1 MQNNEIK
8 ITYSCEETLKKIKE
22 YMTDAKCVTLYTS
35 SLNSLTSYS
44 NGIANEIISNLIFS
58 KKRDKKDVSIV
69 SDFYIDKE
77 SFTDSKLNRIREFE
91 YRDIPVKIV
100 HKKSAVDKFFA
111 NLKEKISPIK
121 SKARYEAELEAAQDE
136 HERNLLKSMGET
148 KTEAISFYD
157 MFETV
162 VSNYDD
168 AKDIVKECLNTL
180 KNDLLSDASSLISS
194 EGLDG
199 AKFEKSIEECFREL
213 DKNLSELNKESGEFL
228 LKQIFLFILS
238 IVDLSDPKAALKKA
252 NGCFLFYELS
262 KLTYKMVE
270 HQSNRS
276 LYGVTLPILSFFTS
290 RFASIINTLNIN
302 SSCNVLVFKQDKS
315 SNSGFFIDFTHLNLD
330 YIYFRDDNNLNEV
343 NCNADEGYSVF
354 GHLDDLSV
362 FDHTKDVCS
371 YDIVNKNLGFGSSD
385 DTLFKRLKDQIK
397 GLNANLNF
405 ICASNFNS
413 VKLANLISDKSNKN
427 GKSTN
432 DEMNSKDFSNLN
444 KNYIVLSNSPFRS
457 SAGLREEVV
466 SKSLDQ
472 EIKDGINRSNNSSVV
487 KQKFDDI
494 KTLTPIKDYSQ
505 YSIDINKGD
514 NKSTLVLN
522 LSPFARI
529 DKSYID
535 NIVERKKA
543 SDKKANETFVA
554 YVPDQ
559 LKNDELYNVNFVHV
573 NAYAKQP
580 NDMEKIKE
588 NEKAYMDK
596 VTLTFKDIFE
606 KINKNVFERS
616 FDPDY
621 PSVDDIANMKKYE
634 DEMNIEDAKELATK
648 IIDRMP
654 SNHYSLTEVLSIAV
668 AYFIITKSY
677 PGDLVKKSISNDGE
691 YIEIA
696 EKKIKVIHKNATIK
710 LGEKEQALFFYKD
723 SINAKVGEYICIEEL
738 RDYMEHSKK
747 GNVTSVEEL
756 LKANSDNNHEV
767 IDTSILGLKEQKQ
780 IEELLDKQAKEI
792 EDCWKKD
799 DAILKKTLKM
809 QDIPYETIEKDMK
822 KEAPTLIVKT
832 AIEGLFP
839 FAEYF
844 SEDGQSKIYNSI
856 GSFAFDPNKKEAT
869 DELLDELGVLNIV
882 RQLFTMNNTENVDKF
897 IKHVTNS
904 KTNVEILRKSKGN
917 LLKQAI
923 NSVKLRL
930 LIGRYNISI
939 IWNSM
944 RSFAFMKQTYMFDL
958 KDVEAIRNM
967 LKGYGKSLGKDVG
980 VAFLKGMVEL
990 WKTSYEKLEENY
1002 KEIMHTRYT
1011 YKFNEAYALNNI
1023 SYKPMSIK
1031 EAYNKDSTNTYC
1043 YYPVMIYQNYIS
1055 LNLNRLFLGV
1065 NISSGGL
1072 DYNSFM
1078 YYDIDHKKN
1087 KLSFNLASKLA
1098 LNNLSAYL
1106 CLDELRGAG
1115 NEIDANYF
1123 KYARSRYTESDV
1135 EIRELNLDVKEEDE
1149 IYNNYKDN
1157 ALPNKAAGKPKY
1169 PIDAY
1174 QEAANIIY
1182 MLRLGIFNT
1191 NYGNTHRNLSR
1202 ELVEALDIIG
1212 NNNIKGIYVGCKI
1225 NNEDKG
1231 DKVIP
1236 PRLVGRLATTIV
1248 MEDGLYIG

>member
-1 MQNNEIK
+1 MNDIN
-8 ITYSCEETLKKIKE
+8 ITYSCEESLKKIKE
-22 YMTDAKCVTLYTS
+22 YMADAKSVTLYTS
-35 SLNSLTSYS
+35 SLNSLES
-44 NGIANEIISNLIFS
+44 NYFDSMAVLIRNELSTFLNPRSWKAIFS
-58 KKRDKKDVSIV
+58 KEDRTISIV
-69 SDFYIDKE
+69 TDFYIDKE
-77 SFTDSKLNRIREFE
+77 SFKDSNLDKSREFK
-91 YRDIPVKIV
+91 YRGIPVKVV
-100 HKKSAVDKFFA
+100 HKKSAVDKFFL
-111 NLKEKISPIK
+111 NLKKKIDPIKIRTEKIKYGPGREHQARPAENFAEMFEFIISYYNK
-121 SKARYEAELEAAQDE
+121 SKDILRECLSTLKDDLINDAKPLISNEEL
-136 HERNLLKSMGET
+136 NET
-148 KTEAISFYD
+148 K
-157 MFETV
+157 FER
-162 VSNYDD
+162 S
-168 AKDIVKECLNTL
+168 VKECF
-180 KNDLLSDASSLISS
+180 D
-194 EGLDG
+194 
-199 AKFEKSIEECFREL
+199 EL
-213 DKNLSELNKESGEFL
+213 DKNLKNLNEDDGEFII
-228 LKQIFLFILS
+228 KQFILS
-238 IVDLSDPKAALKKA
+238 ILSLVDLSGTKAVGKKLIGWGTVA
-252 NGCFLFYELS
+252 WELINFS
-262 KLTYKMVE
+262 TEAYNYYDNKAF
-270 HQSNRS
+270 
-276 LYGVTLPILSFFTS
+276 YGVSLPILRFFTS

-302 SSCNVLVFKQDKS
+302 SNCNVLVFKSDK
-315 SNSGFFIDFTHLNLD
+315 NSKAGFFIDFTHLNLD
-330 YIYFRDDNNLNEV
+330 YVPFQINSVAKEI
-343 NCNADEGYSVF
+343 NCNADEGYSVY
-354 GHLDDLSV
+354 GYLDDVSV
-362 FDHTKDVCS
+362 FEYSKDVCS
-371 YDIVNKNLGFGSSD
+371 YDIINKNLGFGSSD
-385 DTLFKRLKDQIK
+385 DTLFSRLKDEIK
-397 GLNANLNF
+397 STNANLNF

-413 VKLANLISDKSNKN
+413 VKLANLISDKSDKN
-427 GKSTN
+427 GTSTN

-472 EIKDGINRSNNSSVV
+472 EIKDGINRSNNGSVV
-487 KQKFDDI
+487 KQKFTDI
-494 KTLTPIKDYSQ
+494 KTLEPIKDYSQ
-505 YSIDINKGD
+505 YSIDINKGN

-529 DKSYID
+529 DKNYID

-543 SDKKANETFVA
+543 SDKKVNETSFT

-559 LKNDELYNVNFVHV
+559 LRNDELYNVNFVHI

-606 KINKNVFERS
+606 KINKNVSERS
-616 FDPDY
+616 FDPNY
-621 PSVDDIANMKKYE
+621 PSVDDMVNMKKYE
-634 DEMNIEDAKELATK
+634 DEMNIEDAKELTSE

-654 SNHYSLTEVLSIAV
+654 KDHYSLTEVLSIAV

-677 PGDLVKKSISNDGE
+677 PGDLVKKSVSNDGE

-696 EKKIKVIHKNATIK
+696 EKKIKVIHKNATIR

-723 SINAKVGEYICIEEL
+723 SINANVGEYICIEEL
-738 RDYMEHSKK
+738 RDYMEYSKK
-747 GNVTSVEEL
+747 GNVASVEEL
-756 LKANSDNNHEV
+756 LKANNENKHEI

-856 GSFAFDPNKKEAT
+856 GSFIFDPNKKEAT

-897 IKHVTNS
+897 IKYVTNS

-944 RSFAFMKQTYMFDL
+944 RSFAFMKQTYMFNP
-958 KDVEAIRNM
+958 KDVEAMRNM

-1002 KEIMHTRYT
+1002 NEIMHTRYT

-1031 EAYNKDSTNTYC
+1031 EAYDKNSTNGYC

-1055 LNLNRLFLGV
+1055 LNLNRLFLGA

-1072 DYNSFM
+1072 DYNSFI
-1078 YYDIDHKKN
+1078 YYDINNKQS
-1087 KLSFNLASKLA
+1087 KLSHNLASKLA
-1098 LNNLSAYL
+1098 LNNLSTYL

-1115 NEIDANYF
+1115 NEVDANYF
-1123 KYARSRYTESDV
+1123 KYARSRYTNSDV
-1135 EIRELNLDVKEEDE
+1135 DIRGLNLDVKEEKE
-1149 IYNNYKDN
+1149 IYMIYKGNTLQTESDDVKH
-1157 ALPNKAAGKPKY
+1157 A
-1169 PIDAY
+1169 IDAY
-1174 QEAANIIY
+1174 QDAVEIVNVFKK
-1182 MLRLGIFNT
+1182 GIFNT
-1191 NYGNTHRNLSR
+1191 SDENNHSNLSR
-1202 ELVEALDIIG
+1202 DLVEALDTIG
-1212 NNNIKGIYVGCKI
+1212 NNNIKGIYVGCKKA
-1225 NNEDKG
+1225 NTDS
-1231 DKVIP
+1231 DRTIP